1 MPRAVTTNRKAEAE
15 ARTAPEPREP
25 SPRPLGRVLSPR
37 QFWDIMERWRV
48 PDAIALELIEFPG
61 KLRKEAKRPRF
72 RFTTRQQRIAAYL
85 PEIDAVLAATGNDQT
100 WLHRKVQGAPFSR
113 RTPIEYMVARGMEG
127 MADVLQAL
135 NRAAMQ
141 AAPAKQGR

>member
-1 MPRAVTTNRKAEAE
+1 MPRATTTNRNE
-15 ARTAPEPREP
+15 ARTAPEPWEP

-37 QFWDIMERWRV
+37 QFWDIMERWHI

-61 KLRKEAKRPRF
+61 KLGKEGKRPRF
-72 RFTTRQQRIAAYL
+72 RFTTRQQRIASYL
-85 PEIDAVLAATGNDQT
+85 PEIDTVLAITGNDQT
-100 WLHRKVQGAPFSR
+100 WLHRKIQGAPFFG
-113 RTPIEYMVARGMEG
+113 RTPIEYIVARGMEG

-141 AAPAKQGR
+141 AALAKQGR